1 MQRSSKS
8 LDGNIAV
15 IKERLKDC
23 GDVVYKEF
31 NVGVEQKI
39 RLTAVMIDG
48 MVDKDLIDG
57 SVLNALMIHARE
69 IPPDPP
75 EMAESLY
82 KLIRYGS
89 LPAME
94 LKEVEELDSAILAVL
109 SGDAI
114 LLLDGIEK
122 IIVIGLKK
130 WPARGVSE
138 PATESVI
145 RGPRDGFTET
155 YRFNTALVRRRIR
168 DPRLKLKQKQIG
180 RRSHTD
186 VGIFY
191 IDDIALPELVE
202 EVERRLDTIDIDAIL
217 ESGYIEQ
224 LIQDS
229 IWSPFPTMRA
239 TERPDEVAAE
249 LLEGRVAVL
258 VDNSP
263 FALIMPTTFNSLFH
277 SPEDHYDRWIT
288 ATMLRLIRFVASIM
302 SLTLP
307 ALYIAV
313 TVYDP
318 GIIPTKL
325 MVSIAASR
333 QGVPFP
339 ALFEAVLMEL
349 TLELLREAGL
359 RLPIAIGGTIGI
371 VGGLVIGQAAVEAG
385 IVSPIMVIIVAITAI
400 SSFAIPNYY
409 LSVGFRLLR
418 FLLLFLAGMLGLY
431 GLMIGMLLVLCHM
444 AKLKS
449 FGMPYLA
456 PYAAFS
462 PSDLKDTIIR
472 VPRFMMET
480 RPSNLTKNR
489 IRMKNNRA
497 KIVQEKGEK
506 KGDKK

>member
-23 GDVVYKEF
+23 GDIIYKEF
-31 NVGVEQKI
+31 NVGEKQNIK
-39 RLTAVMIDG
+39 LTAVMIDG
-48 MVDKDLIDG
+48 MVDKPLLDG
-57 SVLNALMIHARE
+57 AVFNALMIHARE
-69 IPPDPP
+69 VPPDPP
-75 EMAESLY
+75 QIAESLY
-82 KLIRYGS
+82 ELIRYGA

-94 LKEVEELDSAILAVL
+94 LKEVEDLDAAILAIL

-114 LLLDGIEK
+114 LLIDGIEK
-122 IIVIGLKK
+122 IIVIGSKM

-155 YRFNTALVRRRIR
+155 FRFNTALVRRRIR
-168 DPRLKLKQKQIG
+168 DTKLKLKQRQVG

-186 VGIFY
+186 LGIFY
-191 IDDIALPELVE
+191 IEDIALPELVE

-224 LIQDS
+224 LIQDDT
-229 IWSPFPTMRA
+229 WSPFPQMRA

-249 LLEGRVAVL
+249 LYEGKVAIL

-263 FALIMPTTFNSLFH
+263 FALILPATFNNLFH

-288 ATMLRLIRFVASIM
+288 ASLLRLIRFAASIM

-313 TVYDP
+313 TTYDP

-325 MVSIAASR
+325 MISIAASR

-339 ALFEAVLMEL
+339 ALVEALLMEL

-359 RLPIAIGGTIGI
+359 RLPVAIGNTIGI

-385 IVSPIMVIIVAITAI
+385 IVSPIMVIVVGITAI
-400 SSFAIPNYY
+400 SSFSIPNYY

-418 FLLLFLAGMLGLY
+418 FGLLLLAGILGLY
-431 GLMIGMLLVLCHM
+431 GVVIGLLLVLCHM

-449 FGMPYLA
+449 FGMPYLT

-462 PSDLKDTIIR
+462 FSDLKDTIIR
-472 VPRFMMET
+472 VPRYMMKT
-480 RPSNLTKNR
+480 RPSNLTRNR
-489 IRMKNNRA
+489 IRMKNNRD
-497 KIVQEKGEK
+497 KITQEKGAGKDDQE
-506 KGDKK
+506 